1 MLIKVCY
8 VLMFV
13 FVLIIEK
20 KREKRRRIKNEI
32 REERDTQ

>member
-1 MLIKVCY
+1 M
-8 VLMFV
+8 LMFV

-32 REERDTQ
+32 IEERDTQ

>member
-1 MLIKVCY
+1 M
-8 VLMFV
+8 LMFV